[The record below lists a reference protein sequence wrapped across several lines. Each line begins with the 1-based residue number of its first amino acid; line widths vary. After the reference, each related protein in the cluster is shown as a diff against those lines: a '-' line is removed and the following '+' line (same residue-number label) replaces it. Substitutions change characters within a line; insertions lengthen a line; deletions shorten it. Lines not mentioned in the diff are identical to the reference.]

1 MRIDLNDIKIPTEK
15 LDAVVSESMD
25 TIRISH
31 KRKQFHKI
39 AGRCAAIV
47 VCIVML
53 SVVLISNPALAE
65 KLPLIGNIFGRV
77 QDEQIYSGDYAS
89 IADSLDETQSAK
101 SDGITVTLSEIS
113 CTDTALNAA
122 VIIESEEAFSEE
134 FQKNSQG
141 TNENG
146 YANRLTM
153 EFEQTMDF
161 AGIKDETSGHI
172 TGHMEDDHTFVG
184 AFRIDFSLYP
194 YGELEIPDSF
204 TWDLKIHS
212 IRCLDETGVVFLAE
226 GDNWEFSNVVEKT
239 EIDIRTVEVNQAAPN
254 GMVITDITISP
265 YEAIINIAY
274 DETLIQPGYE
284 DVSSLQSVML
294 DGSGKKITDKVGMF
308 PTQDY
313 DLSNITVYYMSTPT
327 DEAWMA
333 IQDRVN
339 LGDTEETLREYL
351 EGIAVYKIEIPLE

>member
-1 MRIDLNDIKIPTEK
+1 MQIDLNDIKIPTEK

-31 KRKQFHKI
+31 KRKQFHRI
-39 AGRCAAIV
+39 AGRCVAALACV
-47 VCIVML
+47 VIL
-53 SVVLISNPALAE
+53 SVVLISNPALAA
-65 KLPLIGNIFGRV
+65 KLPLIGNIFSRV

-89 IADSLDETQSAK
+89 IADVPDETQSFE
-101 SDGITVTLSEIS
+101 SNGITVTLSEIS
-113 CTDTALNAA
+113 CTDMALNAT
-122 VIIESEEAFSEE
+122 VIIESEEPFSEE
-134 FQKNSQG
+134 FQKNAQG
-141 TNENG
+141 FNENG
-146 YANRLTM
+146 DANRLTM

-161 AGIKDETSGHI
+161 AGIKDETSDHI
-172 TGHMEDDHTFVG
+172 TGHMEDDHTFIG

-226 GDNWEFSNVVEKT
+226 GDNWEFSNVVKKK
-239 EIDIRTVEVNQAAPN
+239 EIDVRTVEVNQAAPN
-254 GMVITDITISP
+254 GVVITDIVISP
-265 YEAIINIAY
+265 YEAVINEDYNEA
-274 DETLIQPGYE
+274 LIQPGYE
-284 DVSSLQSVML
+284 EYDSLQSVML
-294 DGSGKKITDKVGMF
+294 DGSGKEITDKAGMF
-308 PTQDY
+308 STQDY
-313 DLSNITVYYMSTPT
+313 DLSKITVYYMSAPT
-327 DEAWMA
+327 QEAWME